1 MEKEDIMDAIGGTY
15 LKGRLSKTWIED
27 KFCIMENLESQD
39 GTPLQNDKPFVP
51 RLRFP
56 LKATLTF
63 SVFCRQGRITIRIQQ
78 KDYVLEAGG
87 ILVIFG
93 GQILENIELLEDT
106 KVIIVAINSEYIM
119 SEMRGPHG
127 RSLRQWLLHNQ
138 EPALVSIPTDEADNY
153 DRLCQSLKFIVKN
166 SEGDWIAADTKRD
179 YLRVSPD
186 RLFYADGDK
195 HTKRNLRI
203 LECKTTSVSVDPDD
217 FPVYWY
223 CQLQYQMGVMGV
235 KKGAVAWISSYPR
248 LNFGYKEFDF
258 NPEFYKALVEAI
270 EHFWLINVCGG
281 IAPDDLNSEDTLLKH
296 PTATVGETVEA
307 DAELIDVYNNLKT
320 ISNEISA
327 LENSKSYLEDRIKI
341 YMGDAETLVSPTGT
355 VMAQWKNTK
364 VSQKFNA
371 KAFLEDDP
379 AGYAKYLETTKPTRR
394 FSVK

>member
-1 MEKEDIMDAIGGTY
+1 
-15 LKGRLSKTWIED
+15 
-27 KFCIMENLESQD
+27 
-39 GTPLQNDKPFVP
+39 
-51 RLRFP
+51 
-56 LKATLTF
+56 
-63 SVFCRQGRITIRIQQ
+63 
-78 KDYVLEAGG
+78 
-87 ILVIFG
+87 
-93 GQILENIELLEDT
+93 
-106 KVIIVAINSEYIM
+106 
-119 SEMRGPHG
+119 
-127 RSLRQWLLHNQ
+127 
-138 EPALVSIPTDEADNY
+138 
-153 DRLCQSLKFIVKN
+153 
-166 SEGDWIAADTKRD
+166 
-179 YLRVSPD
+179 
-186 RLFYADGDK
+186 
-195 HTKRNLRI
+195 
-203 LECKTTSVSVDPDD
+203 
-217 FPVYWY
+217 
-223 CQLQYQMGVMGV
+223 MGVMGV

-355 VMAQWKNTK
+355 MMAQWKNTK